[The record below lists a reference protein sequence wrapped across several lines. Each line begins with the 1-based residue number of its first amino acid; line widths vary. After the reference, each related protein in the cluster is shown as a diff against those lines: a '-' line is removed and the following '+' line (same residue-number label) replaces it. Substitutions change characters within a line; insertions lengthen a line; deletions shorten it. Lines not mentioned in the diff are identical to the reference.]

1 MANSESNQLSRRERQ
16 IMDAL
21 YHLNEASVADVRK
34 NMPDPPGYTAVR
46 TMLKILEEKGFV
58 VHRED
63 GRRYVYKPKASAKR
77 VGKSALKRVVDVF
90 FGGSLENALAAH
102 LSDSK
107 ATLSPQEV
115 ERLRILIEE
124 AQREE

>member
-21 YHLNEASVADVRK
+21 YHLQEASVADVRK

-46 TMLKILEEKGFV
+46 TMLTILEEKGFV

-63 GRRYVYKPKASAKR
+63 GRRYVYKPKESAKR
-77 VGKSALKRVVDVF
+77 VGKTAMKRVVDVF

-102 LSDSK
+102 LGDSNAK
-107 ATLSPQEV
+107 LSPEEV
-115 ERLRILIEE
+115 ESLRRLIEQ